1 MNALSFVALAILS
14 CSLYGAM
21 GSSTSVPA
29 REHFKYT
36 FGNHKNHPVQK
47 LEEQQYLR
55 SLASMSEGELRNK
68 LIAQGY
74 EVRGIELRDMVS
86 ELVYQADVINTS
98 KQHLRMY
105 IDPSNGTILKTE
117 KIQ

>member
-1 MNALSFVALAILS
+1 MKALSLVVLAMLS

-21 GSSTSVPA
+21 GSSISVPV
-29 REHFKYT
+29 REHLKYT

-47 LEEQQYLR
+47 REEQQYLR
-55 SLASMSEGELRNK
+55 SLAPMSEGELRNR

-74 EVRGIELRDMVS
+74 EVRRIELRDIVS
-86 ELVYQADVINTS
+86 ELVYQADVIHAS
-98 KQHLRMY
+98 KQHLRVY
-105 IDPSNGTILKTE
+105 ADPGSGTILKTE